1 VNEVNEVIDCIIVG
15 AGPAGLSAALYAARA
30 RLKIKIFESHLIG
43 GQIMLTD
50 RLDNYPGFPQGTLPA
65 DLIDAIKSEVSNL
78 GVDVQTGRVEKITRL
93 NQSKEGKVFKIT
105 CDDREFKSRS
115 LIIATGA
122 SPKKL
127 NIEGE
132 EQFLAKGVSY
142 CATCDGPMFKD
153 KTVVVIGGG
162 NAAVEEAIFLSRFVK
177 KLYLAH
183 RRDRLRAVSI
193 LQEKL
198 RQVKNC
204 EFLLNSIP
212 VAIEG
217 KDRVNALVIKNV
229 LDNKKA
235 RIDCDGV
242 FIFVGIIAN
251 TDLVKGLLR
260 LDDKG
265 FIIVD
270 NQMRT
275 SEEGI
280 FACGDARSKDL
291 RQVVTACSDGAQAA
305 FSAQNF
311 IIKY

>member
-1 VNEVNEVIDCIIVG
+1 MNEVLDSIIIG
-15 AGPAGLSAALYAARA
+15 AGPAGLTAALYAARA

-43 GQIMLTD
+43 GQIILSD
-50 RLDNYPGFPQGTLPA
+50 RLDNYPGFPEATPPT
-65 DLIDAIKSEVSNL
+65 DLIEAIKKQISHL
-78 GVDVQTGRVEKITRL
+78 GVNIQASRVEAVDKIDQEKGKGTFKVD
-93 NQSKEGKVFKIT
+93 SDGKEF
-105 CDDREFKSRS
+105 RAHS

-122 SPKKL
+122 SPQKL
-127 NIEGE
+127 NITGE
-132 EQFLAKGVSY
+132 EQFLTKGVSY

-153 KTVVVIGGG
+153 KKVVVVGGG

-177 KLYLAH
+177 KLYLLH

-204 EFLLNSIP
+204 EFLLNSVP
-212 VAIEG
+212 LTIEG
-217 KDRVNALVIKNV
+217 KDRVSALTIKNV
-229 LDNKKA
+229 LDNKESKV
-235 RIDCDGV
+235 DCDGV
-242 FIFVGIIAN
+242 FIFVGTIAN
-251 TDLVKGLLR
+251 TDLVKGLLK

-275 SEEGI
+275 SQEGV
-280 FACGDARSKDL
+280 FACGDCTSKDL